1 MIWALILSVDVL
13 DEGVGCLAL
22 GRVEGELEPKPL
34 IRRPMDIHN
43 DFLSI
48 FFKH

>member
-13 DEGVGCLAL
+13 DEWVGCLTL
-22 GRVEGELEPKPL
+22 GRVEGELEPKPF

-48 FFKH
+48 FLKH